1 MCEGNPLRHSILAQG
16 WVTTTMIVSSPGPTA
31 GSLMQELFSQAE
43 DHELEGNLSSNPIH
57 LCPYKKGKFGH
68 RDTLAKREHHVKIKA
83 EVRGMLVQAQEHLTC
98 QPPNR
103 SQHPTLDGGNP
114 LLEKSQ
120 VNQTRK
126 LAELRA
132 ASLCLKATEGVWGTV
147 VPGSFQGS
155 VWMRE
160 SAQLFQQ
167 IILFVF
173 VFVFPLSFP
182 AVYHTTVETI

>member
-1 MCEGNPLRHSILAQG
+1 MSGMKPRIHISCSIATPGSPHGKG
-16 WVTTTMIVSSPGPTA
+16 WHCLHFEISP
-31 GSLMQELFSQAE
+31 SLSL
-43 DHELEGNLSSNPIH
+43 
-57 LCPYKKGKFGH
+57 
-68 RDTLAKREHHVKIKA
+68 KIQLQ
-83 EVRGMLVQAQEHLTC
+83 R
-98 QPPNR
+98 
-103 SQHPTLDGGNP
+103 PTLDGGNP

-155 VWMRE
+155 VWMGE

-167 IILFVF
+167 MTLVCYC
-173 VFVFPLSFP
+173 FPGQPSLKSNRWYFHNVQPQGESGWATQGFCSFLWI
-182 AVYHTTVETI
+182 YNYFKIKNLKKK